1 MDNKSCICIEIM
13 QTVSRFF
20 SGEDEFSEEF
30 VKIYISHLLPR
41 WTDLMR
47 KEFPN
52 KFIDTEIV
60 YRGVKKPHAG
70 FIGASGKGGLY
81 ADNLFFI
88 QLREALASEEPKIH
102 IHLGM
107 YLKKGSGH
115 ANALLIDNRER
126 TVSIFEPNG
135 AVFEKYRDP
144 GTILGNFVVKYM
156 LKHGFGQ
163 YVLRPSNMIC
173 PYLGVQAREHEGYR
187 ERNVRGKGHG
197 FCLIWSLMYIH
208 YHLLNPE
215 ATHEEVQEAMMK
227 NYSNQELERRAMRYT
242 DRILKYVAG
251 IRSPFDDDS
260 KSRCMRFIR
269 YFKQDEDSVLGMQD
283 PITGTEKV
291 KRTNREQ
298 IAEQCRQIITEDDLP
313 EEEIEDYIELGPE
326 EIGEDVFQFD
336 DPDAAKCIRTVAN
349 VKEMGNEVKFDKQGF
364 NPDYLKNNLSN
375 ISPKT
380 TALLAKIEELDQA
393 DMVQHGKKFK
403 HFIFSDI
410 RQEGAKFLV
419 GALLAKGFTNCF
431 EEDRL
436 ELKSREEMMETEG
449 ENVIFLLSSAV
460 FDKTFTVGLKRSV
473 LQTFNS
479 RPDNVNGELARIIVL
494 DSGYKEGIDLFDVKY
509 VHIFE
514 PPTTR
519 ANLRQTIGRA
529 TRFCGQAG
537 LPFVENEGWRLSVFL
552 YDIEFDSIVSRVYRI
567 NRGEDI
573 VKRFISSDH
582 RVAEFE
588 TELENFCL
596 EVSVDRDLNQ
606 FIHQQSLAT
615 QGPVHVSEHPID
627 PIVEV
632 IEHEENIQLIPTI
645 PPIKISSKASCG
657 NTKATKGVP
666 LSTGMF
672 YLLAFCAGYIK
683 TGPRGKV
690 DNRELRAYLCE
701 LLKTESFARRINE
714 MVNDPIQTI
723 QENQE
728 KLKEAFKKGGDF
740 MSLKAS
746 MRNQMLK
753 IVFQALEQGVI
764 EELEKVRA
772 KHRSRKHRRRMILPQ
787 VPGMDRNEIEQ
798 LPVANPPETKLS
810 HEELKAY
817 ILDNYTHCT
826 WPKPKIENQCIIQP
840 QPDGVPSGPKVIK
853 FTPTQEFIRTYFTP
867 QNPYKGMLIQH
878 GVGCGKTCTA
888 IATATSTF
896 DREGYKIIW
905 VTRTS
910 LKSDLYK
917 NMFDLVCNLHVK
929 EMIEAG
935 KTIPADRDQQMKLLG
950 KSWSIPP
957 ISYKQFSNLVE
968 GKNELHNK
976 LVKLNGQEDPLKK
989 TLIIIDEAHKLYGGD
1004 DMSGSEKPNLEAFH
1018 DALMKSYEVSGEES
1032 ARVLLMT
1039 ATPYT
1044 SNPMEFFQLINLIRE
1059 PTEQLPVTFDEVR
1072 DTYLDSA
1079 GKFTQE
1085 GREMLLNQLA
1095 GQISYLNRQNDV
1107 RQFAQVH
1114 THHILVNQRNVTNQT
1129 LKRDIKHLEELLER
1143 LGHQQFLLEELI
1155 KVEKKKKVGRNKDAK
1170 ETKEATLKRL
1180 AFELETSERRIDEV
1194 EFELVYYRELYQEGN
1209 VNVIVDYSQIL
1220 GKRCFKKIGKEK
1232 KPRKKPEQIEDS
1244 SDEDSGTD
1252 EYDTDEED

>member
-1 MDNKSCICIEIM
+1 M

-20 SGEDEFSEEF
+20 SGEEEFSEDL
-30 VKIYISHLLPR
+30 VDIYISHLLPR

-52 KFIDTEIV
+52 KFINTEIT
-60 YRGVKKPHAG
+60 YRGIKKPYEG
-70 FIGASGKGGLY
+70 YIGAAGKGGLY
-81 ADNLFFI
+81 AGNLFFT
-88 QLREALASEEPKIH
+88 QLREALASEEPKIL
-102 IHLGM
+102 INLAM
-107 YLKKGSGH
+107 YLKKKGSGH
-115 ANALLIDNRER
+115 ANALLIDRR
-126 TVSIFEPNG
+126 DQTVSVFEPNG
-135 AVFEKYRDP
+135 ASFEDYRDP
-144 GTILGNFVVKYM
+144 GTLLGKFIVKYM
-156 LKHGFGQ
+156 SKHRFGE
-163 YVLRPSNMIC
+163 YELRPADTVC
-173 PYLGVQAREHEGYR
+173 PYLGVQAREHAAYR
-187 ERNVRGKGHG
+187 ERRERGKGHG
-197 FCLIWSLMYIH
+197 FCMIWSLMYMH

-215 ATHEEVQEAMMK
+215 ATNQEVQDAMLK
-227 NYSNQELERRAMRYT
+227 NYSDQELERRAMRYT
-242 DRILKYVAG
+242 DRILRYVAG
-251 IRSPFDDDS
+251 VRSPFDENP

-269 YFKQDEDSVLGMQD
+269 YLNQDQDSVLGMQD

-298 IAEQCRQIITEDDLP
+298 IAEQCRQIITE
-313 EEEIEDYIELGPE
+313 EELEDYIELGPE
-326 EIGEDVFQFD
+326 EIGEEIFQFD
-336 DPDAAKCIRTVAN
+336 DPNAAKCIRKVAN
-349 VKEMGNEVKFDKQGF
+349 VRGMDNRVKFDKEEF
-364 NPDYLKNNLSN
+364 DPDYLKTQLSI

-380 TALLAKIEELDQA
+380 TALLAKIEELDRE

-410 RQEGAKFLV
+410 RQEGGKFLV
-419 GALLAKGFTNCF
+419 GALLARGFTNCF
-431 EEDRL
+431 KEDRL
-436 ELKSREEMMETEG
+436 ELKSREEMLETEG
-449 ENVIFLLSSAV
+449 ENVIFLLSSII
-460 FDKTFTVGLKRSV
+460 FKKTFKVALKRSV
-473 LQTFNS
+473 LQTFNA
-479 RPDNVNGELARIIVL
+479 RPENVNGELARIIVL

-552 YDIEFDSIVSRVYRI
+552 YDIEFDSEVSRVYRI

-573 VKRFISSDH
+573 VKRFITSDH

-588 TELENFCL
+588 GELENFCL

-606 FIHQQSLAT
+606 FIHQQSLGT
-615 QGPVHVSEHPID
+615 QGPAHVSEHPID

-645 PPIKISSKASCG
+645 PPIKISSKAACG
-657 NTKATKGVP
+657 NIKATKGVP

-672 YLLAFCAGYIK
+672 YLLAFCAGYTK
-683 TGPRGKV
+683 TGPRGGV
-690 DNRELRAYLCE
+690 SNRELRAFLCE
-701 LLKTESFARRINE
+701 LLKTETFARRINE

-728 KLKEAFKKGGDF
+728 RLKEAFKRGGDF

-746 MRNQMLK
+746 LRNQMLK
-753 IVFQALEQGVI
+753 IVFQVLEQGVV
-764 EELEKVRA
+764 EELERVRE

-798 LPVANPPETKLS
+798 LPAANPPETKLS
-810 HEELKAY
+810 HEELRAY

-826 WPKPKIENQCIIQP
+826 WPRPKIENQCIIQP
-840 QPDGVPSGPKVIK
+840 QPDNVPQGPKIIK

-867 QNPYKGMLIQH
+867 QNPYKGMLFQH

-896 DREGYKIIW
+896 DREGYTVLW

-929 EMIEAG
+929 ELIKSG
-935 KTIPADRDQQMKLLG
+935 VTIPTDRKKQIDLLG
-950 KSWSIPP
+950 ESWKIPP
-957 ISYKQFSNLVE
+957 ISYRQFSNLVE
-968 GKNELHNK
+968 GKNELYNK

-1004 DMSGSEKPNLEAFH
+1004 DMVGAEKPNVQAFY
-1018 DALMKSYEVSGEES
+1018 DALMNSYTVSGEDS

-1044 SNPMEFFQLINLIRE
+1044 SDPMGFFQLINLIRE
-1059 PTEQLPVTFDEVR
+1059 PIEQLPVTFDEVR
-1072 DTYLDSA
+1072 DIYLDGS
-1079 GKFTQE
+1079 GKFTRE
-1085 GREMLLNQLA
+1085 GRELLLNQLT

-1114 THHILVNQRNVTNQT
+1114 THHILVNQRRITNQT
-1129 LKRDIKHLEELLER
+1129 LKRDIKHLKELLER
-1143 LGHQQFLLEELI
+1143 LGHQQYVLEKLI
-1155 KVEKKKKVGRNKDAK
+1155 KVEKKKKVGRNKEAR
-1170 ETKEATLKRL
+1170 EAKEATLKRL

-1194 EFELVYYRELYQEGN
+1194 QFEMEYYIEIEQEGMAEPM
-1209 VNVIVDYSQIL
+1209 VDYSEIL
-1220 GKRCFKKIGKEK
+1220 NKRCFNKIGKVK
-1232 KPRKKPEQIEDS
+1232 KPKKKPEEEVPF
-1244 SDEDSGTD
+1244 DEESGTD
-1252 EYDTDEED
+1252 EYESDEYESDEDL